1 MTHIRSLLFGGVC
14 SMAVMSYFVA
24 VDIGY
29 AASAVKNSDN
39 DSAHLVRV
47 ADNSSSPAWAAEATI
62 NPEYAQ
68 DDTSPAS
75 APAAAETRRRL
86 QRAAKPRRSFS
97 VALPHLKPR
106 LGPLMRR

>member
-14 SMAVMSYFVA
+14 SMAVMSCFVA

-47 ADNSSSPAWAAEATI
+47 ADNSSQS
-62 NPEYAQ
+62 
-68 DDTSPAS
+68 
-75 APAAAETRRRL
+75 
-86 QRAAKPRRSFS
+86 
-97 VALPHLKPR
+97 R
-106 LGPLMRR
+106 LGCGSDDESRIRAG